1 MKKITTTQ
9 SEMWDMWGK
18 SEYDSELACGNI
30 TEVNPEMADYLIFP
44 GEYSVNLPDE
54 IVNADVSTI
63 TPPWDM

>member
-1 MKKITTTQ
+1 MKKKTTTQ

-18 SEYDSELACGNI
+18 SEYESELACGNI

-44 GEYSVNLPDE
+44 GEYSVNMPEVVD
-54 IVNADVSTI
+54 VDVSTI